1 MKQNK
6 LIYAFILLG
15 ITFLLIYVN
24 KNVFLEGYTYNKD
37 LTFNNSP
44 SDVYPTGF
52 LTILGNTQINKD
64 PPVHASTCK
73 IQCDKYAGSNCTGFI
88 SPIIDTPNDSGVG
101 YCIFYNHLKNDTKYL
116 NGTNLYLK

>member
-24 KNVFLEGYTYNKD
+24 KKLYLEGYTYNKD
-37 LTFNNSP
+37 LTFKSSSP
-44 SDVYPTGF
+44 SSPPTGS
-52 LTILGNTQINKD
+52 LTNLGVPPN

-73 IQCDKYAGSNCTGFI
+73 IQCDKYGGSYCTGFT
-88 SPIIDTPNDSGVG
+88 SSIIDTPNDSGVG
-101 YCIFYNHLKNDTKYL
+101 SCTMYNHIPSDTL
-116 NGTNLYLK
+116 HLDGTNLYLKN